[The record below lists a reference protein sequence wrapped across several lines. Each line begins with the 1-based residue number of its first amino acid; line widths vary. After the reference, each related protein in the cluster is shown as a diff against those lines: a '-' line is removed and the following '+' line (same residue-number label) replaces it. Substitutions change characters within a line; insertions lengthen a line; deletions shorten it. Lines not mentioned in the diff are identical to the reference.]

1 MLNSFSSY
9 FIVTMSSSHHLLSLW
24 EKWNPLV
31 LSELNYID
39 TKDMT
44 NVALSFHRCSP
55 KDPTKCTNK

>member
-1 MLNSFSSY
+1 MPNLLSSY

-55 KDPTKCTNK
+55 KRSNKMY